1 MITKKHLRQQ
11 TIRAL
16 MAMPAD
22 QRQQATR
29 DLHQQLW
36 SSSAWQR
43 AKTVATTISG
53 DFELAT
59 APIIARAQAEG
70 KTIAVPTTLPNRQ
83 MAFHVV
89 DNQTNFATSSFGLQ
103 EPTNGETIAPA
114 TFDLLIV
121 PGLIFAASGERLG
134 FGGGYYDRY
143 LVKTTGTKVA
153 LALPAQWVAT
163 PTWPVAEYDV
173 LLDEIFQVTP

>member
-11 TIRAL
+11 TIQAL

-22 QRQQATR
+22 QRQHATR
-29 DLHQQLW
+29 DLHHQLW
-36 SSSAWQR
+36 SSLAWQQ

-59 APIIARAQAEG
+59 APIIDRAQAEG

-89 DNQTNFATSSFGLQ
+89 DNQTNFATSPFGLQ
-103 EPTNGETIAPA
+103 EPT
-114 TFDLLIV
+114 IV
-121 PGLIFAASGERLG
+121 PGLVFAASGERLG

-143 LVKTTGTKVA
+143 LVKTTGVKVA

-173 LLDEIFQVTP
+173 LLDEVFQVTP

>member
-16 MAMPAD
+16 MATPAD

-83 MAFHVV
+83 MALHVV
-89 DNQTNFATSSFGLQ
+89 DNQTNFVTSSFGLQ
-103 EPTNGETIAPA
+103 EPTNGEIIAPA